1 MLECP
6 YPQGVFVIRVLLVD
20 DHPVVRSG
28 YKRLLL
34 QELGLDVVAE
44 VGSADEGYQ
53 AFVAHQPDIT
63 ITDVSMPGAGG
74 LSLLLKILQRD
85 AVARVLVC
93 SMYDSPLLVQRA
105 LQTGAKGF
113 VSKNA
118 EPDELVRAV
127 HAVYQGE
134 TYFSQG
140 LQTQTLTGEQALEA
154 QHIAELSVREY
165 EIFRLLAMGQSV
177 AECADLLHV
186 SQKTVSNNQT
196 QIKEKLQ
203 VETMTALVHLAQRHQ
218 VIDAARS

>member
-1 MLECP
+1 M
-6 YPQGVFVIRVLLVD
+6 IRVLLVD

-44 VGSADEGYQ
+44 VGTADEGYQ
-53 AFVAHQPDIT
+53 AFVALQPDIT

-74 LSLLLKILQRD
+74 LSLLLKIIQRD
-85 AVARVLVC
+85 ATARVLVC

-118 EPDELVRAV
+118 EPEELVRAV
-127 HAVYQGE
+127 HAVYEGE
-134 TYFSQG
+134 TYLSQG
-140 LQTQTLTGEQALEA
+140 LQRQTLTGEQASEA

-165 EIFRLLAMGQSV
+165 EIFRLLAMGHSV
-177 AECADLLHV
+177 AECAELLHV
-186 SQKTVSNNQT
+186 SHKTISNNQT
-196 QIKEKLQ
+196 QIKEKLHL
-203 VETMTALVHLAQRHQ
+203 ETMTALVHLAQRHQ

>member
-1 MLECP
+1 M
-6 YPQGVFVIRVLLVD
+6 IRVLLVD

-44 VGSADEGYQ
+44 VGTADEGYQ
-53 AFVAHQPDIT
+53 AFVALQPDIT

-74 LSLLLKILQRD
+74 LSLLQKIVQRD
-85 AVARVLVC
+85 ASARVLVC

-118 EPDELVRAV
+118 EPDELVSAV
-127 HAVYQGE
+127 HAVYRGE
-134 TYFSQG
+134 TYLSQG
-140 LQTQTLTGEQALEA
+140 LQTQALTGEQALEA

-165 EIFRLLAMGQSV
+165 EIFRLLAMGHSV
-177 AECADLLHV
+177 AECAELLHV

-203 VETMTALVHLAQRHQ
+203 VETVTALVHLAQRHQ

>member
-1 MLECP
+1 M
-6 YPQGVFVIRVLLVD
+6 IRVLLVD

-44 VGSADEGYQ
+44 VGTADEGYQ

-85 AVARVLVC
+85 ATARVLVC

-134 TYFSQG
+134 TYLSQG
-140 LQTQTLTGEQALEA
+140 LQLQTLTGEQALEA

-218 VIDAARS
+218 VIESFDVKNRNESL